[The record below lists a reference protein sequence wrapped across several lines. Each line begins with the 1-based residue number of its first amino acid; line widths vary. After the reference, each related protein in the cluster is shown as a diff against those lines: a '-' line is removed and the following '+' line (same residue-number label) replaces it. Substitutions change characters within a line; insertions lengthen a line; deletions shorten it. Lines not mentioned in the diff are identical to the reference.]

1 MFKRALSFLGRWQ
14 EPFVWLPTTL
24 AVMIAAWHVIPII
37 DPRSGI
43 DGFGPIWGQ
52 LLVAVAVVLSGFFA
66 WALRMLYSLELD
78 DEGERELID
87 HAAGIER
94 NSDGTRLGHGP
105 ESWPAVVILIMD
117 RAQWLALFWLLLS
130 RFAP

>member
-14 EPFVWLPTTL
+14 EPFFWLPAIL
-24 AVMIAAWHVIPII
+24 AAMIAAWYVIPIL

-78 DEGERELID
+78 DDGERELID

-94 NSDGTRLGHGP
+94 TPDGTRIGHGP